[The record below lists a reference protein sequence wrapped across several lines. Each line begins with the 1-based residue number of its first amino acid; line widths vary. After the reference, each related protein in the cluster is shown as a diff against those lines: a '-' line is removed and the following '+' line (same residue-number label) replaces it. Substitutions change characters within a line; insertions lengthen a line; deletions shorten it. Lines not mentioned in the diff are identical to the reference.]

1 MNSSYKQF
9 NFINQKRF
17 RIKNRLDQ
25 IFRLDF
31 YYYLSYESERLK
43 KKKISSFID
52 KDRISSRFLM
62 KTRRN
67 AQKKIRN
74 EEKRNER
81 RRTNENKT
89 NFRSGSNE
97 RDEEGR

>member
-1 MNSSYKQF
+1 MNLSSK
-9 NFINQKRF
+9 
-17 RIKNRLDQ
+17 
-25 IFRLDF
+25 
-31 YYYLSYESERLK
+31 RLK

>member
-1 MNSSYKQF
+1 MNLSSK
-9 NFINQKRF
+9 
-17 RIKNRLDQ
+17 
-25 IFRLDF
+25 
-31 YYYLSYESERLK
+31 RLK

-52 KDRISSRFLM
+52 KDRILSRFLM

-74 EEKRNER
+74 EGKRSER